1 MKTRSPLMDSLRDKR
16 IFGIP
21 TDFLFSS
28 PLFLILLLLF
38 VSVF

>member
-1 MKTRSPLMDSLRDKR
+1 MSGPRKLVRELKR
-16 IFGIP
+16 RRVFGIP

-38 VSVF
+38 ISIF